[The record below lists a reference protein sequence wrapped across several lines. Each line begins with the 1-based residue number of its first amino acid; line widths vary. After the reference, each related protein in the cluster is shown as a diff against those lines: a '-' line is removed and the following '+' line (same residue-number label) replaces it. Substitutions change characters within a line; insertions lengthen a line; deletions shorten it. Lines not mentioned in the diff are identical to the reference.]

1 MAYEAKF
8 WTLFPSSWVRFPS
21 IGKFFFFLNKTQFN
35 LRHSNPIQ
43 RVNFS
48 IWVHEIKPI
57 SLLVSVPVKSSRR
70 HRGFP
75 RRVRGDLRRPLD
87 ERHAQKHHQV
97 EARHKVGP
105 EHSSCVIFCLECVKL
120 RQLLQRTILR
130 RVSFRFL
137 AEISEGESW
146 FQSSKISESK
156 NKTFH
161 IFNKKTVFESF
172 LQKNILFHSSSA
184 TPKHRFIKKEE
195 RKEPE
200 SRKKEIK

>member
-8 WTLFPSSWVRFPS
+8 WTFLPSSCFRIPS
-21 IGKFFFFLNKTQFN
+21 IGKFFFFLNKSQFN

-48 IWVHEIKPI
+48 IWVHEIKLI

-70 HRGFP
+70 HRSFP

-105 EHSSCVIFCLECVKL
+105 EHSSCVIFCLECVKFPYL
-120 RQLLQRTILR
+120 ALTQRLSMDSKAKT
-130 RVSFRFL
+130 RFFL
-137 AEISEGESW
+137 PGDARSCNFIMTGSIISLPPY
-146 FQSSKISESK
+146 
-156 NKTFH
+156 N
-161 IFNKKTVFESF
+161 
-172 LQKNILFHSSSA
+172 
-184 TPKHRFIKKEE
+184 
-195 RKEPE
+195 
-200 SRKKEIK
+200 